1 MKPAAFDYVAAE
13 TLEEAISVLGRAGA
27 DGKILAGGQ
36 SLVPMLNFRLV
47 RPSIVIDINRIP
59 NLAYVEAI
67 GDVVKIGALSRH
79 HTLETSPVLKAHLPV
94 LTAAMQ
100 HVANLAV
107 RNRGTVGGSLCH
119 ADPAAEL
126 PMMAVLLDATIAT
139 RSPRDRRVVEACD
152 FFTGSLT
159 TDLAEDE
166 IVTDVEFP
174 VLPSGTGWAFEEL
187 ARRAGDFALAA
198 VGVTISARDGKA
210 NRVRIGMMGVGDT
223 PLRAPEAEGLLAGS
237 AIDAAAIEEAAAA
250 MQAAIEPNSDL
261 HASADYRRFLVGAL
275 ARRAIGA
282 AWRRA
287 RGEQQ

>member
-100 HVANLAV
+100 HVAHLAV

-126 PMMAVLLDATIAT
+126 PMMAVLLDATIGT
-139 RSPRDRRVVEACD
+139 RSPRDRRVVEARD

-210 NRVRIGMMGVGDT
+210 DRVRIGMMGVGDT

-250 MQAAIEPNSDL
+250 MQAAVEPNSDL